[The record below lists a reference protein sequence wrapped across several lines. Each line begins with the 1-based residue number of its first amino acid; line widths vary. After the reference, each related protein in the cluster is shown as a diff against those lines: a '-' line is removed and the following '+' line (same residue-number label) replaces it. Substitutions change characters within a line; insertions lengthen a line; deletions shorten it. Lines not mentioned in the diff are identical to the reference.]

1 MIKRAAISAIA
12 ALSCTYCLL
21 TAYLRLVAFNSKKVQ
36 GAGVEPA
43 WGEL

>member
-1 MIKRAAISAIA
+1 MNRYAS
-12 ALSCTYCLL
+12 LSFAVNVT
-21 TAYLRLVAFNSKKVQ
+21 VVEKVQ